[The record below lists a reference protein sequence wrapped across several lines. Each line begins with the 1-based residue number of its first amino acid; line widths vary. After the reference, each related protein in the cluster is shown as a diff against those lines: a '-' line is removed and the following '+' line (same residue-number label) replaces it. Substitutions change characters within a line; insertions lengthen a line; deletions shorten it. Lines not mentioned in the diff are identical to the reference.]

1 MLKEDADYIPPLG
14 GLHQCH
20 SYTISESMGTISD
33 VNVCRHIVGVAIAKF
48 SDMTYPPSYEILLIH
63 VGTGVEVLID
73 PELPHV
79 SVLRR

>member
-1 MLKEDADYIPPLG
+1 MLKEDVDYNPFLG
-14 GLHQCH
+14 GLRQCH
-20 SYTISESMGTISD
+20 SYAISESMGTISD
-33 VNVCRHIVGVAIAKF
+33 VNVCHHIVGVAIAKF

-63 VGTGVEVLID
+63 VVTGAEVLFD